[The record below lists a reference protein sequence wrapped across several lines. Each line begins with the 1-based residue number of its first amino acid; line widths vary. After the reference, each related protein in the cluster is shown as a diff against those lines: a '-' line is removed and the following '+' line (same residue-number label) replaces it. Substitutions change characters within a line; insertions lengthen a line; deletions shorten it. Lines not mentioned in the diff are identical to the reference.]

1 MRKSR
6 LYPVL
11 AFAALIGAFG
21 AACSDNGSDEPPVPT
36 PVPTPT
42 GTPTAVLSDNYTA
55 TQNSVTFEI
64 TVADADKA
72 AWMIREKAV
81 EAPTAAQVLA
91 DGTKLEGA
99 SPYTRTANDLNAGTA
114 YVLYA
119 AASKENVVGAVAT
132 LEVTTSAPVVYERM
146 LTLTGVGKNAVSY
159 HIEVAD
165 AASYRHFA
173 ISQTGFDSF
182 RLFLDEKQAA
192 LQVLQLYGSVATGSA
207 DYTASDLAIKANGQ
221 PNDIIAGEE
230 YVLLCCDTDEAGLP
244 NGDYQIVACTLDQP
258 DILDKTV
265 QVEVLSVAYD
275 EASVR
280 CTPDAGVAYIFHHLF
295 LKEEVATLLEQ
306 GGEAALKTKL
316 LTNVNSR
323 VFEFDQPREWM
334 YLQPGSDYVAC
345 TLGIDADGNHTP
357 LIQTDFATLTP
368 DKVDTENLVFTQS
381 IQAEYYGQSG
391 AGYNFYFILA
401 DQTMSRD
408 EYGDWNP
415 DRFPCNSICCDLY
428 SAAGDGLKL
437 PAGVYSLGENGNPG
451 TWHPEYSWAANFSQT
466 EYRTD
471 FGFEDGTITVSYEGD
486 NYRIVVALTTE
497 EGQSY
502 TGTYV
507 GPIVFTDASAAQASA
522 RRKAARTVK

>member
-21 AACSDNGSDEPPVPT
+21 AACSDNGSDEPPVP
-36 PVPTPT
+36 PPSPI
-42 GTPTAVLSDNYTA
+42 GTPTAVLSDKYTA

-72 AWMIREKAV
+72 AWMIREKTV
-81 EAPTAAQVLA
+81 EAPTAAQVLS
-91 DGTKLEGA
+91 DGAKLEGT
-99 SPYTRTANDLNAGTA
+99 SPYTRTATGLNAGTA

-119 AASKENVVGAVAT
+119 AAAKEDVVGAVAS

-146 LTLTGVGKNAVSY
+146 LTLTDVGKNTVSY
-159 HIEVAD
+159 HIEVAGT
-165 AASYRHFA
+165 ASYRHFA
-173 ISQTGFDSF
+173 TSKTGFDSF
-182 RLFLDEKQAA
+182 RIFMEEKQAA

-207 DYTASDLAIKANGQ
+207 DYTASDLALKANGQ

-230 YVLLCCDTDEAGLP
+230 YVLLCCDTDEAGMP
-244 NGDYQIVACTLDQP
+244 NGDYQIVACTLEQP

-265 QVEVLSVAYD
+265 QVEVLSVTYD

-280 CTPDAGVAYIFHHLF
+280 CTPDAGIAYIFHHLF
-295 LKEEVATLLEQ
+295 LKGDVATLLEQ

-323 VFEFDQPREWM
+323 VFEFAQPREWM

-357 LIQTDFATLTP
+357 LIKTDLATLTP

-391 AGYNFYFILA
+391 EGYNFYFILA

-415 DRFPCNSICCDLY
+415 DRFPCNSISCDLY
-428 SAAGDGLKL
+428 SAAGEGLKL
-437 PAGVYSLGENGNPG
+437 PAGVYSYGANGVPG
-451 TWHPEYSWAANFSQT
+451 TWHPDYSWAANFSQT

-471 FGFEDGTITVSYEGD
+471 FGFEDGTITVSHEGD
-486 NYRIVVALTTE
+486 NYRIVVNLVTE

-507 GPIVFTDASAAQASA
+507 GPIVFEDASTSQASV
-522 RRKAARTVK
+522 RRKASRVVK

>member
-21 AACSDNGSDEPPVPT
+21 AACSDNGSDEPPVP
-36 PVPTPT
+36 PPPSS
-42 GTPTAVLSDNYTA
+42 PTAVLSDNYIA

-64 TVADADKA
+64 TVADADMA
-72 AWMIREKAV
+72 AWMIREKTV

-99 SPYTRTANDLNAGTA
+99 SPYTRTATDLNAGTA

-119 AASKENVVGAVAT
+119 AASKGDVVGTVAS
-132 LEVTTSAPVVYERM
+132 LEVTTATAPVVYDRM
-146 LTLTGVGKNAVSY
+146 LTLTDVGKNTVSY

-165 AASYRHFA
+165 GAWYRHFA
-173 ISQTGFDSF
+173 ISKTGFDSF
-182 RLFLDEKQAA
+182 RIFMDEKQAA
-192 LQVLQLYGSVATGSA
+192 LQVLQLYGSVAAGSA

-230 YVLLCCDTDEAGLP
+230 YVLLCCHTDEAGVP

-258 DILDKTV
+258 DILAKTV
-265 QVEVLSVAYD
+265 QVEVVDVTYD

-280 CTPDAGVAYIFHHLF
+280 CTPDAGIAYIFHHVF
-295 LKEEVATLLEQ
+295 LKADIAALLEP

-316 LTNVNSR
+316 LTNINSR

-345 TLGIDADGNHTP
+345 TLGIDAEGNHTP
-357 LIQTDFATLTP
+357 LIKTGFTTLTP
-368 DKVDTENLVFTQS
+368 EKVDTEDLVFTQS

-391 AGYNFYFILA
+391 EGYNFYFILA

-428 SAAGDGLKL
+428 SPAGNGLKL
-437 PAGVYSLGENGNPG
+437 PAGVYSYGANGAPG
-451 TWHPEYSWAANFSQT
+451 TWHPEYSWAANFSPT

-471 FGFEDGTITVSYEGD
+471 FGFEDGTITVSHEGD
-486 NYRIVVALTTE
+486 NYRIVLALTTE

-522 RRKAARTVK
+522 RRKAARVVK